1 MITRTTP
8 RPTRREGMSGLEFL
22 EAVRRGELPPAPVAT
37 LIGMTFDDVDEGRAV
52 FSIEPSTQ
60 HENPMGT
67 MHGGIL
73 ATLLDSAMGCAVMSM
88 LRPGTTFTTLELKT
102 NYVRAVTARTGRLHA
117 EGRVVHL
124 GGRVATTD
132 ARVIDDNDRLYA
144 HATSTCLLITPEVP
158 NGGTD

>member
-1 MITRTTP
+1 MSTRTHAIP
-8 RPTRREGMSGLEFL
+8 RDGLSGYERLA
-22 EAVRRGELPPAPVAT
+22 AVMRGELPPAPVAT
-37 LIGMTFDDVDEGRAV
+37 LIGMSFDEIDEGRAV
-52 FSIEPSTQ
+52 FSITPSEQ

-88 LRPGTTFTTLELKT
+88 LRPGATFTTLELKT
-102 NYVRAVTARTGRLHA
+102 NYVRAATARTGRLHA

-132 ARVIDDNDRLYA
+132 ARVTDDNGRLYA
-144 HATSTCLLITPEVP
+144 HATSTCLLITAEVP
-158 NGGTD
+158 NGGAD